1 MKGEAQNFKWFKDR
15 IFEIPFFQST
25 YVWKEDNWEELWNN
39 IVLNSTE
46 EMPFIGSFIL
56 QIKDDRGLV
65 NYIVID
71 GQQRLTTLLILIK
84 AFLDSS
90 SDLKNDDEYS
100 GAMNEIESYIMNIEH
115 KCMKTS
121 KHPRVTPS
129 SIDKRGFLNVME
141 GNLKLDDIVEDSHN
155 ILRCYSKIV
164 PNWNAKNGKINK
176 QLANAGYK
184 NLKIGRDGYKK
195 IFDTVYKDSSYDI
208 LNKGI
213 SYAYD
218 FITSLF

>member
-15 IFEIPFFQST
+15 IFEIPFFQRP

-39 IVLNSTE
+39 IVLNSAE

-71 GQQRLTTLLILIK
+71 GQQRLTTLSILIK

-100 GAMNEIESYIMNIEH
+100 GAMNEIESYII
-115 KCMKTS
+115 
-121 KHPRVTPS
+121 
-129 SIDKRGFLNVME
+129 I
-141 GNLKLDDIVEDSHN
+141 
-155 ILRCYSKIV
+155 Y
-164 PNWNAKNGKINK
+164 
-176 QLANAGYK
+176 
-184 NLKIGRDGYKK
+184 
-195 IFDTVYKDSSYDI
+195 
-208 LNKGI
+208 
-213 SYAYD
+213 
-218 FITSLF
+218 

>member
-15 IFEIPFFQST
+15 IFEIPFFQRP

-39 IVLNSTE
+39 IVLNSAE

-71 GQQRLTTLLILIK
+71 GQQRLTTLSILIK

-100 GAMNEIESYIMNIEH
+100 GAMNEIESYIITIASVITALGVIFGVIFAVYRWYLKQEKQDKDIKAIKEEQTILTYGVLACLKGLKEQGCDGPVTSAINQIE
-115 KCMKTS
+115 K
-121 KHPRVTPS
+121 
-129 SIDKRGFLNVME
+129 
-141 GNLKLDDIVEDSHN
+141 
-155 ILRCYSKIV
+155 Y
-164 PNWNAKNGKINK
+164 INK
-176 QLANAGYK
+176 QAHK
-184 NLKIGRDGYKK
+184 
-195 IFDTVYKDSSYDI
+195 
-208 LNKGI
+208 
-213 SYAYD
+213 
-218 FITSLF
+218 